1 MMRRRLVIA
10 GAAALALVAAFLA
23 GKYSSPRKV
32 EERIKIETRV
42 EWRDREVTKRV
53 EGPVREVERIV
64 ERPGAER
71 VVTRWI
77 ERGPVTTDTASDA
90 SSSTSAQS
98 SASKVTT
105 PARPDWRASVAAG
118 WDPRALAL
126 KPEVYEGRVERRVL
140 GTVWLGAWGRTD
152 RTAGVSVG
160 AEW

>member
-1 MMRRRLVIA
+1 MRRKLIVA
-10 GAAALALVAAFLA
+10 GAAALALIAAFL
-23 GKYSSPRKV
+23 GGRYSRTAKV
-32 EERIKIETRV
+32 VETVKVETRV

-77 ERGPVTTDTASDA
+77 ERGPVTTDTAADA

-105 PARPDWRASVAAG
+105 PTRPDWRASVAAG

-126 KPEVYEGRVERRVL
+126 KPEVYEGRLERRVL
-140 GTVWLGAWGRTD
+140 GTVWLGVWGRTD
-152 RTAGVSVG
+152 RTAGLAIG
-160 AEW
+160 MEW